1 MSEVENSEGEVV
13 EVSAVQ
19 ELINNITDGELNSA
33 EGSFQS
39 LIQSKMADA
48 LEAQRIA
55 VAQAMFND
63 EDEEVEDDS
72 DIEEIDI
79 EEEDEEEV
87 IAELDDEDE
96 D

>member
-63 EDEEVEDDS
+63 DEVEDDS
-72 DIEEIDI
+72 DIEE
-79 EEEDEEEV
+79 EDEEEEV

>member
-63 EDEEVEDDS
+63 DEVEDDS

-79 EEEDEEEV
+79 EEEGEEEEV

>member
-63 EDEEVEDDS
+63 DEVEDDS

>member
-63 EDEEVEDDS
+63 DEVEDDS

-79 EEEDEEEV
+79 EEEDEEEEEV

>member
-79 EEEDEEEV
+79 EEEEEEV

>member
-79 EEEDEEEV
+79 EEEDGEEV